1 MIPLSNK
8 KQASSFYPYLGVEIG
23 SIWESLSNQNILM
36 YDPGRTVPLSIF
48 DAQPVQGK
56 RVMNVTLEQQSETEV
71 TLIFHGCTWHFRD
84 ALEDAGVTASRY
96 EEDGAWKYVHV
107 LNVNV
112 STEENIAKVDAVF
125 QDALKCLAC
134 RVFDAKTLKGDVKAF
149 IERLGEEH
157 EQLHFV

>member
-1 MIPLSNK
+1 
-8 KQASSFYPYLGVEIG
+8 
-23 SIWESLSNQNILM
+23 M
-36 YDPGRTVPLSIF
+36 YDPARKAPLSVF

-71 TLIFHGCTWHFRD
+71 SLIFHGCTWHFRD

-96 EEDGAWKYVHV
+96 EEDGAWKYVHI

-112 STEENIAKVDAVF
+112 SEQADNAKIDNVFENT
-125 QDALKCLAC
+125 LKCLVC
-134 RVFDAKTLKGDVKAF
+134 RVLDSKTLKGEVKAF
-149 IERLGEEH
+149 VERLGEEH

>member
-1 MIPLSNK
+1 
-8 KQASSFYPYLGVEIG
+8 
-23 SIWESLSNQNILM
+23 M
-36 YDPGRTVPLSIF
+36 YDPARKAPLSVF

-71 TLIFHGCTWHFRD
+71 SLIFHGCTWHFRD

-96 EEDGAWKYVHV
+96 EEDGAWKYVHI

-112 STEENIAKVDAVF
+112 SEQADNAKLDNVFEN
-125 QDALKCLAC
+125 ALKCLVC
-134 RVFDAKTLKGDVKAF
+134 RVLDSKTLKGEVKAF

>member
-1 MIPLSNK
+1 
-8 KQASSFYPYLGVEIG
+8 
-23 SIWESLSNQNILM
+23 M
-36 YDPGRTVPLSIF
+36 YDPARKAPLSVF

-71 TLIFHGCTWHFRD
+71 SLIFHGCTWHFRD

-96 EEDGAWKYVHV
+96 EEDGAWKYVHI

-112 STEENIAKVDAVF
+112 SEQADNAKLDNVFEN
-125 QDALKCLAC
+125 ALKCLVC
-134 RVFDAKTLKGDVKAF
+134 RVLDSRTLKGEVKAF

>member
-1 MIPLSNK
+1 MPLSNK
-8 KQASSFYPYLGVEIG
+8 KEASSFYPYLGVEIG
-23 SIWESLSNQNILM
+23 SIWESLSYQEYLM
-36 YDPGRTVPLSIF
+36 YDCGRKVPLSIF

-112 STEENIAKVDAVF
+112 SKEENIAQVDAVF

-134 RVFDAKTLKGDVKAF
+134 RVLDSKTLKGDVKAF

>member
-1 MIPLSNK
+1 MPSSNK

-23 SIWESLSNQNILM
+23 SIWESLSYQEYLM
-36 YDPGRTVPLSIF
+36 YDPARKVPLSIF

-112 STEENIAKVDAVF
+112 SKEENIAKVDAVF

-134 RVFDAKTLKGDVKAF
+134 RVLDSKTLKGDVKAF

>member
-1 MIPLSNK
+1 
-8 KQASSFYPYLGVEIG
+8 
-23 SIWESLSNQNILM
+23 M
-36 YDPGRTVPLSIF
+36 YDPARKAPLSVF

-71 TLIFHGCTWHFRD
+71 SLIFHGCTWHFRD
-84 ALEDAGVTASRY
+84 AREDAGVTASRY
-96 EEDGAWKYVHV
+96 EEDGAWKYVHI

-112 STEENIAKVDAVF
+112 SEQADNAKLDNVF
-125 QDALKCLAC
+125 QNALKCLVC
-134 RVFDAKTLKGDVKAF
+134 RVLDSKTLKGEVKAF

>member
-1 MIPLSNK
+1 
-8 KQASSFYPYLGVEIG
+8 
-23 SIWESLSNQNILM
+23 M
-36 YDPGRTVPLSIF
+36 YDPARKAPLSVF

-71 TLIFHGCTWHFRD
+71 SLIFHGCTWHFRD

-112 STEENIAKVDAVF
+112 SEQADNAKLDNVF
-125 QDALKCLAC
+125 QNALKCLVC
-134 RVFDAKTLKGDVKAF
+134 RVLDSKTLKGEVKAF
-149 IERLGEEH
+149 VERLGEEH

>member
-1 MIPLSNK
+1 MYDAGKKLPLS
-8 KQASSFYPYLGVEIG
+8 V
-23 SIWESLSNQNILM
+23 
-36 YDPGRTVPLSIF
+36 F

-71 TLIFHGCTWHFRD
+71 SLIFHGCTWHFRD

-96 EEDGAWKYVHV
+96 EEDGAWKYVHI

-112 STEENIAKVDAVF
+112 SEQADNAKLDNVFEN
-125 QDALKCLAC
+125 ALKCLVC
-134 RVFDAKTLKGDVKAF
+134 RVLDSKTLKGEVKAF
-149 IERLGEEH
+149 VERLCEKH

>member
-1 MIPLSNK
+1 
-8 KQASSFYPYLGVEIG
+8 
-23 SIWESLSNQNILM
+23 M
-36 YDPGRTVPLSIF
+36 YDPARKAPLSVF

-71 TLIFHGCTWHFRD
+71 SLIFHGCTWHFRD

-96 EEDGAWKYVHV
+96 EEDGAWKYVHI

-112 STEENIAKVDAVF
+112 SEQADNAKLDNVFEN
-125 QDALKCLAC
+125 ALKCLVC
-134 RVFDAKTLKGDVKAF
+134 RVLDSKTLKGEVKAF
-149 IERLGEEH
+149 VERLGEEH

>member
-1 MIPLSNK
+1 
-8 KQASSFYPYLGVEIG
+8 
-23 SIWESLSNQNILM
+23 M
-36 YDPGRTVPLSIF
+36 YDPARKAPLSVF

-71 TLIFHGCTWHFRD
+71 SLIFHGCTWHFRD

-96 EEDGAWKYVHV
+96 EEDGAWKYVHI

-112 STEENIAKVDAVF
+112 SEQADNAKLDNVF
-125 QDALKCLAC
+125 QNALKCLVC
-134 RVFDAKTLKGDVKAF
+134 RVLDSKTLKGEVKAF

>member
-1 MIPLSNK
+1 
-8 KQASSFYPYLGVEIG
+8 
-23 SIWESLSNQNILM
+23 M
-36 YDPGRTVPLSIF
+36 YDPARKAPLSVF

-56 RVMNVTLEQQSETEV
+56 RVMNVTLEQQSETEES
-71 TLIFHGCTWHFRD
+71 LIFHGCTWHPRD

-112 STEENIAKVDAVF
+112 SEQADNAKIDNVFEN
-125 QDALKCLAC
+125 ALKCLVC
-134 RVFDAKTLKGDVKAF
+134 RVLDSKTLKGEVKAF
-149 IERLGEEH
+149 VERLGEEH

>member
-1 MIPLSNK
+1 
-8 KQASSFYPYLGVEIG
+8 
-23 SIWESLSNQNILM
+23 M
-36 YDPGRTVPLSIF
+36 YDPAKKVPLSVF

-71 TLIFHGCTWHFRD
+71 SLIFHGCTWHFRD

-96 EEDGAWKYVHV
+96 EEDGAWKYVHI

-112 STEENIAKVDAVF
+112 SEQADNAKLDNVFEN
-125 QDALKCLAC
+125 ALKCLVC
-134 RVFDAKTLKGDVKAF
+134 RVLDSRTLKGEVKAF

>member
-1 MIPLSNK
+1 
-8 KQASSFYPYLGVEIG
+8 
-23 SIWESLSNQNILM
+23 M
-36 YDPGRTVPLSIF
+36 YDPARKAPLSVF

-71 TLIFHGCTWHFRD
+71 SLIFHGCTWHFRD

-112 STEENIAKVDAVF
+112 SEQADNAKIDNVFEN
-125 QDALKCLAC
+125 ALKCLVC
-134 RVFDAKTLKGDVKAF
+134 RVLNSKTLKGEVKAF
-149 IERLGEEH
+149 VERLGEEH

>member
-1 MIPLSNK
+1 
-8 KQASSFYPYLGVEIG
+8 
-23 SIWESLSNQNILM
+23 M
-36 YDPGRTVPLSIF
+36 YDPARKAPLSVF

-71 TLIFHGCTWHFRD
+71 SLIFHGCTWHFRD

-112 STEENIAKVDAVF
+112 SEQADNAKLDNVFEN
-125 QDALKCLAC
+125 ALKCLVC
-134 RVFDAKTLKGDVKAF
+134 RVLDSKALKGEVKAF
-149 IERLGEEH
+149 VERLCEKH

>member
-1 MIPLSNK
+1 
-8 KQASSFYPYLGVEIG
+8 
-23 SIWESLSNQNILM
+23 M
-36 YDPGRTVPLSIF
+36 YDPERKAPLSVF

-71 TLIFHGCTWHFRD
+71 SLIFHGCTWHFRD

-112 STEENIAKVDAVF
+112 SEQADNAKLDNVFEN
-125 QDALKCLAC
+125 ALKCLVC
-134 RVFDAKTLKGDVKAF
+134 RVLDSKTLKGEVKAF
-149 IERLGEEH
+149 VERLGEEH

>member
-1 MIPLSNK
+1 
-8 KQASSFYPYLGVEIG
+8 
-23 SIWESLSNQNILM
+23 M
-36 YDPGRTVPLSIF
+36 YDPARKAPLSVF

-71 TLIFHGCTWHFRD
+71 SLIFHGCTWHFRD

-112 STEENIAKVDAVF
+112 SEQADNAKLDNVFEN
-125 QDALKCLAC
+125 ALKCLVC
-134 RVFDAKTLKGDVKAF
+134 RVLDSKTLKGEVKAF
-149 IERLGEEH
+149 VERLGEEH

>member
-1 MIPLSNK
+1 
-8 KQASSFYPYLGVEIG
+8 
-23 SIWESLSNQNILM
+23 M
-36 YDPGRTVPLSIF
+36 YDPARKAPLSVF

-71 TLIFHGCTWHFRD
+71 SLIFHGCTWHFRD

-112 STEENIAKVDAVF
+112 SEQADNAKLDNVF
-125 QDALKCLAC
+125 QNALKCLVC
-134 RVFDAKTLKGDVKAF
+134 RVLDSKTLKGEVKAF

>member
-1 MIPLSNK
+1 
-8 KQASSFYPYLGVEIG
+8 
-23 SIWESLSNQNILM
+23 M
-36 YDPGRTVPLSIF
+36 YDPARKAPLSVF

-71 TLIFHGCTWHFRD
+71 SLIFHGCTWHFRD

-112 STEENIAKVDAVF
+112 SEQADNAKLDNVF
-125 QDALKCLAC
+125 QNALKCLVC
-134 RVFDAKTLKGDVKAF
+134 RVLDSKTLKGEVKAF
-149 IERLGEEH
+149 VECLCEKH

>member
-1 MIPLSNK
+1 
-8 KQASSFYPYLGVEIG
+8 
-23 SIWESLSNQNILM
+23 M
-36 YDPGRTVPLSIF
+36 YDPARKAPLSVF

-71 TLIFHGCTWHFRD
+71 SLIFHGCTWHFRD

-112 STEENIAKVDAVF
+112 SEQADNAKLDNVFEN
-125 QDALKCLAC
+125 ALK
-134 RVFDAKTLKGDVKAF
+134 
-149 IERLGEEH
+149 
-157 EQLHFV
+157 

>member
-1 MIPLSNK
+1 
-8 KQASSFYPYLGVEIG
+8 
-23 SIWESLSNQNILM
+23 M
-36 YDPGRTVPLSIF
+36 YDPARKAPLSVF

-71 TLIFHGCTWHFRD
+71 SLIFHGCTWHFRD

-112 STEENIAKVDAVF
+112 SEQADNAKLDNVFEN
-125 QDALKCLAC
+125 ALKCLVC
-134 RVFDAKTLKGDVKAF
+134 RVLDSKTLKGEVKAF

>member
-1 MIPLSNK
+1 MYDAGKKLPLS
-8 KQASSFYPYLGVEIG
+8 V
-23 SIWESLSNQNILM
+23 
-36 YDPGRTVPLSIF
+36 F

-71 TLIFHGCTWHFRD
+71 SLIFHGCTWHFRD

-112 STEENIAKVDAVF
+112 SEQADNAKLDNVFEN
-125 QDALKCLAC
+125 ALKCLVC
-134 RVFDAKTLKGDVKAF
+134 RVLDSKTLKGEVKAF
-149 IERLGEEH
+149 VERLGEEH

>member
-1 MIPLSNK
+1 
-8 KQASSFYPYLGVEIG
+8 
-23 SIWESLSNQNILM
+23 M
-36 YDPGRTVPLSIF
+36 YDPARKAPLSVF

-71 TLIFHGCTWHFRD
+71 SLIFHGCTWHFRD
-84 ALEDAGVTASRY
+84 ALEDAGVTAFGY
-96 EEDGAWKYVHV
+96 EEDGAKKYVHV

-112 STEENIAKVDAVF
+112 SEQADNAKLDNVF
-125 QDALKCLAC
+125 QNALKCLVC
-134 RVFDAKTLKGDVKAF
+134 RVLDSKTLKGEVKAF

>member
-1 MIPLSNK
+1 
-8 KQASSFYPYLGVEIG
+8 
-23 SIWESLSNQNILM
+23 
-36 YDPGRTVPLSIF
+36 
-48 DAQPVQGK
+48 
-56 RVMNVTLEQQSETEV
+56 MNVRLEQASETEV
-71 TLIFHGCTWHFRD
+71 SLIFHGCTWHFRD

-112 STEENIAKVDAVF
+112 SEQADNAKLDNVFEN
-125 QDALKCLAC
+125 ALKCLVC
-134 RVFDAKTLKGDVKAF
+134 RVLDSKTLKGGVKAF